1 MRTTLLLAAL
11 LSSWM
16 IGPNLVFAQ
25 VSSQNTAKPASN
37 QARPLSKAEQPATQ
51 GGPRVERIR
60 IEDEGARVDEVR
72 YGGVTQSITVQPKA
86 NVPSYEVLPS
96 NGVPTI
102 PGNSA
107 DIGSGQGA
115 RVWKFFNF

>member
-1 MRTTLLLAAL
+1 MRFTPFLCLIFACASLQAQNSNQTT
-11 LSSWM
+11 
-16 IGPNLVFAQ
+16 P
-25 VSSQNTAKPASN
+25 KPAPTL
-37 QARPLSKAEQPATQ
+37 AKPLSKVEQPATQ

-72 YGGVTQSITVQPKA
+72 YGGVTQSVTVQPKA

-96 NGVPTI
+96 NGAQAI